1 MRRRSAASNGTTLVR
16 PLPEWGQIIQREP
29 RATASPTDNAFIRAS
44 EHYGPRAAGRR
55 GDYRSSP
62 ATCGCALQ
70 TKVAL
75 HARREI
81 LHTLPNFSLRF
92 EPMPEETLEKT

>member
-44 EHYGPRAAGRR
+44 EHYGPTSGRTQGRLSLVSSHVWLRTSDQSRIARA
-55 GDYRSSP
+55 
-62 ATCGCALQ
+62 T
-70 TKVAL
+70 
-75 HARREI
+75 
-81 LHTLPNFSLRF
+81 
-92 EPMPEETLEKT
+92 